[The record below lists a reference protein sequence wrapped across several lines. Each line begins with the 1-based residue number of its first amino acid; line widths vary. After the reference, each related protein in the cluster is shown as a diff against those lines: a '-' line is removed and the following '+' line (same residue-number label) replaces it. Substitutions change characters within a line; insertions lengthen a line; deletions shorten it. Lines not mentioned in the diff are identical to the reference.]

1 MFCSNGPGLK
11 KSHYA
16 YTFSTLQC
24 LNEVCFF
31 PMDKMSSAH
40 VYLQRPK
47 VQGAL

>member
-1 MFCSNGPGLK
+1 MFCSNGPALK

-24 LNEVCFF
+24 SNEVCVFH
-31 PMDKMSSAH
+31 MDKMSYEH
-40 VYLQRPK
+40 VYLRRPK